1 MSDAGISEI
10 AIQSI
15 LISAKLAAPILLVTL
30 GVGLA
35 VSLLQSITQV
45 QEMTLTFVPKL
56 IGVALIVMLAGSW
69 MIRELVTWVT
79 QLWTSIPSLT

>member
-1 MSDAGISEI
+1 MSDAQVLQIVAGALEI
-10 AIQSI
+10 AT
-15 LISAKLAAPILLVTL
+15 KLAAPILLVS
-30 GVGLA
+30 LA
-35 VSLLQSITQV
+35 VGVIVSVLQTITQV